1 MENELKIMDQRDF
14 HILFIED
21 DESQANLICNY
32 LQKYFKNIEV
42 EKNGKVGFQKF
53 LKDRTK
59 YDVIITD
66 INIPD
71 IDGIELAK
79 EVRRVDKKIPIIAI
93 SAYDDRDY
101 LLGAINSG
109 MNKYILKPFKME
121 ELYNAISECLFDLSE
136 KKIFRTYYK
145 NKKIIFDYMNRRL
158 IAEDHSVR
166 LTAKEC
172 EFLMILIMLK
182 NFIVTYDEVK
192 EFIWH
197 KDVTNDTLYSFVK
210 RLRKKLPAPIV
221 KTISKHGYKLNV

>member
-53 LKDRTK
+53 LKDRNK

>member
-1 MENELKIMDQRDF
+1 MEKELKIMEQRDF

-21 DESQANLICNY
+21 DESQASLICNY
-32 LQKYFKNIEV
+32 LEKNFKNIQV
-42 EKNGKVGFQKF
+42 EKNGKIGFQKF
-53 LKDRTK
+53 LKDRDK

-79 EVRRVDKKIPIIAI
+79 EVRRVDKRIPIIAI
-93 SAYDDRDY
+93 SAYDDKEY

-109 MNKYILKPFKME
+109 INKYILKPFKME
-121 ELYNAISECLFDLSE
+121 ELYNAINECLFDLSE

-145 NKKIIFDYMNRRL
+145 NQKIIFDYMNRRL
-158 IAEDHSVR
+158 ISDDHSVR
-166 LTAKEC
+166 LTSKEC

-221 KTISKHGYKLNV
+221 KTISKHGYRLNV

>member
-1 MENELKIMDQRDF
+1 MENEFKIMDQREF

-32 LQKYFKNIEV
+32 LEKYFKNIEV
-42 EKNGKVGFQKF
+42 EKNGKIGFQKF
-53 LKDRTK
+53 LKDRNK

-79 EVRRVDKKIPIIAI
+79 EVRRVDKRIPIIAI
-93 SAYDDRDY
+93 SAYDDKEY

-121 ELYNAISECLFDLSE
+121 ELYNAINECLFDLSE

-166 LTAKEC
+166 LTSKEC

>member
-1 MENELKIMDQRDF
+1 MENEYKVMDLRDF
-14 HILFIED
+14 QILFIED
-21 DESQANLICNY
+21 DEPQARLICGF
-32 LQKYFKNIEV
+32 LEKYFKNIDV
-42 EKNGKVGFQKF
+42 EKNGKIGFQKF
-53 LKDRTK
+53 LKDRNK

-79 EVRRVDKKIPIIAI
+79 EVRRVDKRIPIIAI
-93 SAYDDRDY
+93 SAYDDKEY

-109 MNKYILKPFKME
+109 INKYILKPFKME
-121 ELYNAISECLFDLSE
+121 ELYNAITECMFDLSE

-145 NKKIIFDYMNRRL
+145 NQKIIFDYLNRR
-158 IAEDHSVR
+158 IVADDKSVR
-166 LTAKEC
+166 LTHKES

-192 EFIWH
+192 DLIW
-197 KDVTNDTLYSFVK
+197 KKEVSNDTLYSFVK

-221 KTISKHGYKLNV
+221 KTVSKNGYKLNV